1 MKIPESWCFQND
13 GRIFK
18 SGEEVG
24 NMGKAWA
31 KNAEGQAEV
40 TLVVN
45 MELGTA
51 TLKDGDGQVARLE
64 GLPKEMRLAACIV
77 ECGRVRLLSEE
88 NVAEA
93 ASKPKAPA
101 ALVAPVAA
109 APATTPLASNMGAPP
124 PPEFCGPEISR
135 HVKI

>member
-1 MKIPESWCFQND
+1 
-13 GRIFK
+13 
-18 SGEEVG
+18 
-24 NMGKAWA
+24 MGKPWA
-31 KNAEGQAEV
+31 LNGSWDLGPGRAAEL
-40 TLVVN
+40 TLTVDVDA
-45 MELGTA
+45 GTA
-51 TLKDGDGQVARLE
+51 TLQDNDGQEWRLE